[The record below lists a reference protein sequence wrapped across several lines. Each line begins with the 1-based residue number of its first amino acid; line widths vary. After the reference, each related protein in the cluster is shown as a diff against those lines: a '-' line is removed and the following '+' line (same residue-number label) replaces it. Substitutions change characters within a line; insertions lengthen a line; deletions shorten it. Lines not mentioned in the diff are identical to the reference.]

1 MAKLEIDLVDMNTD
15 VENHQTE
22 DTKPGIF
29 HDATKIAKEVA
40 TNEQNERNVKIENGL
55 INTNKH
61 CEISAK
67 QEDLNVN
74 ETEQGIGIK
83 SEDVQNLTE
92 KEENQIGFAIHEM
105 IEAKLENEEISSYI
119 CGTHLNLE
127 ENFSALNEGSQKY
140 TNTISKVQDSDSPG
154 KFYCHRYRH

>member
-1 MAKLEIDLVDMNTD
+1 MAKLEIDLVDTNTD

-40 TNEQNERNVKIENGL
+40 TN
-55 INTNKH
+55 TNKH
-61 CEISAK
+61 CEISDK

-74 ETEQGIGIK
+74 ETEQGIRIK

-92 KEENQIGFAIHEM
+92 KEENQIEFAIHET
-105 IEAKLENEEISSYI
+105 IEAKLENEEIISYI
-119 CGTHLNLE
+119 CGNHLNLE

-140 TNTISKVQDSDSPG
+140 TNTISKVLDSDSPG